1 MVNHPTVTARSTL
14 GVPFIPPAMIS
25 EQSTRLRGAVGRL
38 HRVLAPPPVRIL
50 ESALSLLDHRVL
62 VALCQSGIPDAID
75 DATSV
80 PALADALGVDRAR
93 LDRLIRFAAA
103 RGWLKIDRRG
113 RVRATRTTAFLR
125 RDHPAGWRAWVD
137 FVAGEH
143 VVDAVGALSLAGPG
157 HGFAAVNG
165 KPIFDWFDDHP
176 SEWAV
181 FDAAMAAGGRM
192 HALMLDAAINWRT
205 TANICDIGGGTGEL
219 VRSLLDRHPDWHGT
233 VFDLPK
239 VIERA
244 VQHPRLSAVPGDAFA
259 SVPAGHDCYLL
270 VNVLHDWSDDDC
282 VRLLDSVAAVCGP
295 DTRVIVVD
303 STRHN
308 TPRDDLALRADV
320 LMAALTGGGR
330 ERTRE
335 EFTALGQRA
344 GMQVVNRRRLG
355 SGDDAIEFRTAN
367 RPHPRTTVQT
377 TTKETT

>member
-14 GVPFIPPAMIS
+14 GVPFIPPVMIS
-25 EQSTRLRGAVGRL
+25 ALSTRLRGALGRL
-38 HRVLAPPPVRIL
+38 HRALAPPPVRIL
-50 ESALSLLDHRVL
+50 ESGLSLLDHRVL

-75 DATSV
+75 DVTSV
-80 PALADALGVDRAR
+80 CALADELGVDRAR
-93 LDRLIRFAAA
+93 LDRLVRFAAA
-103 RGWLKIDRRG
+103 RGWLKVDRRG
-113 RVRATRTTAFLR
+113 RVRATKTTAFLR

-143 VVDAVGALSLAGPG
+143 VVNAVSALTLEGPG

-176 SEWAV
+176 SEWAI

-192 HALMLDAAINWRT
+192 HALMLDSAINWRT
-205 TANICDIGGGTGEL
+205 TASVCDVGGGTGDL

-239 VIERA
+239 VIDRA
-244 VQHPRLSAVPGDAFA
+244 VKHPRLSAVAGDAFA

-270 VNVLHDWSDDDC
+270 VNVFHDWSDDDC
-282 VRLLDSVAAVCGP
+282 VRLLSSVAAVCES

-303 STRHN
+303 STRHI

-320 LMAALTGGGR
+320 LMAALTDGGR

-344 GMQVVNRRRLG
+344 GMRLVSRKRLG
-355 SGDDAIEFRTAN
+355 SGDDAFEFRTAN
-367 RPHPRTTVQT
+367 SAKPRT